1 MNIGLIAHDAK
12 KTLLQN
18 LCIAYRSVLA
28 KHTLYATGT
37 SGRLVEEATGLN
49 VRKYL
54 AGHVGG
60 VQQMGSQIE
69 QNDLDLV
76 IFLRDPEQPKQH
88 EPDVHPS
95 LRRTQHSACHQSCNG
110 RNADQ
115 IIRQRRNGL
124 A

>member
-54 AGHVGG
+54 AGHVGAFSRW
-60 VQQMGSQIE
+60 V
-69 QNDLDLV
+69 
-76 IFLRDPEQPKQH
+76 LRL
-88 EPDVHPS
+88 S
-95 LRRTQHSACHQSCNG
+95 RMIWIL
-110 RNADQ
+110 
-115 IIRQRRNGL
+115 
-124 A
+124 

>member
-12 KTLLQN
+12 KPLLQN

-28 KHTLYATGT
+28 THTLYATGT

-76 IFLRDPEQPKQH
+76 IFLRDPEQPKRH
-88 EPDVHPS
+88 EPDYPS
-95 LRRTQHSACHQSCNG
+95 LRRTQHSACHQSCNV

>member
-1 MNIGLIAHDAK
+1 MSIGLIAHDAK

-54 AGHVGG
+54 A
-60 VQQMGSQIE
+60 
-69 QNDLDLV
+69 
-76 IFLRDPEQPKQH
+76 
-88 EPDVHPS
+88 
-95 LRRTQHSACHQSCNG
+95 
-110 RNADQ
+110 
-115 IIRQRRNGL
+115 
-124 A
+124 

>member
-28 KHTLYATGT
+28 KHTLYCNRNFRP
-37 SGRLVEEATGLN
+37 SGRRGNRTY

-76 IFLRDPEQPKQH
+76 NFPAGSGTAE
-88 EPDVHPS
+88 
-95 LRRTQHSACHQSCNG
+95 TA
-110 RNADQ
+110 
-115 IIRQRRNGL
+115 
-124 A
+124 

>member
-88 EPDVHPS
+88 ERTGTERTVIHS
-95 LRRTQHSACHQSCNG
+95 LVNVCKAASVAAEHFKICAHVMC
-110 RNADQ
+110 
-115 IIRQRRNGL
+115 
-124 A
+124 

>member
-49 VRKYL
+49 VRMSRMSIGL
-54 AGHVGG
+54 SV
-60 VQQMGSQIE
+60 
-69 QNDLDLV
+69 
-76 IFLRDPEQPKQH
+76 
-88 EPDVHPS
+88 
-95 LRRTQHSACHQSCNG
+95 SATYTAFRLPPILQ
-110 RNADQ
+110 
-115 IIRQRRNGL
+115 RQKC
-124 A
+124 